1 MPVRPAWVWS
11 SSSLGEGRH
20 LVAIE
25 QPHPIAIRSRQQGGG
40 TVAQCGDGL
49 VGVVLQ
55 LEHAADAGI
64 VGQVDHRRV
73 PARDEHSVAGQDL
86 LIR

>member
-1 MPVRPAWVWS
+1 
-11 SSSLGEGRH
+11 
-20 LVAIE
+20 
-25 QPHPIAIRSRQQGGG
+25 
-40 TVAQCGDGL
+40 VAQCGDGL